1 MLRGWQRLLPCIHV
15 EKMRHCE
22 YMVLVLLLETVELS
36 YVEFHYPLSEYPFN
50 EDI

>member
-1 MLRGWQRLLPCIHV
+1 
-15 EKMRHCE
+15 
-22 YMVLVLLLETVELS
+22 LLETVELS